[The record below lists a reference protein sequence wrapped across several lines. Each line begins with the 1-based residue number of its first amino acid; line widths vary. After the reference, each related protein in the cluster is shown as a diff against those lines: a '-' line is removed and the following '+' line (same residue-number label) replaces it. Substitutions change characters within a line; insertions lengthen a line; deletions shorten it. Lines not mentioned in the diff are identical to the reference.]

1 MGAVVDVIVI
11 VPDAV
16 RIVVCWPANNGCLC
30 RTIGATDG
38 AEGDEPM
45 MALFVD
51 TFCNITFGNGK
62 FWALEFC

>member
-30 RTIGATDG
+30 RAIGVD
-38 AEGDEPM
+38 EGDEPM
-45 MALFVD
+45 MWFGD
-51 TFCNITFGNGK
+51 TFCNITFGSGR